1 MTAPQGEKPF
11 ETKLAHLIRMLGT
24 EHEGEAI
31 AAWGAL
37 RRLLASRNVT
47 FTDLGDAV
55 EKLATGGL
63 EEAEMKRLYEAGRAA
78 GARDAKRTLAEA
90 EVAFGKRADGS
101 TDWEAVALYCQRE
114 KARLR
119 SEAERTF
126 VDDMAARLSFPGRE
140 PTEKQATWLIAI
152 FRQLGGR
159 IA

>member
-1 MTAPQGEKPF
+1 MTGSTEKPF

-37 RRLLASRNVT
+37 KRLLASRNVS

-63 EEAEMKRLYEAGRAA
+63 EEAEMKRLFEAGRAE
-78 GARDAKRTLAEA
+78 GARDARRTQAEA
-90 EVAFGKRADGS
+90 EAIFGKRPDRS
-101 TDWEAVALYCQRE
+101 TDWEAIALFCQHE
-114 KARLR
+114 NARLR

-140 PTEKQATWLIAI
+140 PTEKQATWLLAI
-152 FRQLGGR
+152 FRRLGGR
-159 IA
+159 IK

>member
-90 EVAFGKRADGS
+90 ESPSASAP
-101 TDWEAVALYCQRE
+101 T
-114 KARLR
+114 ARPTGRR
-119 SEAERTF
+119 SRSIASARRPAS
-126 VDDMAARLSFPGRE
+126 AARRNALSS
-140 PTEKQATWLIAI
+140 TTWPRA
-152 FRQLGGR
+152 
-159 IA
+159 